1 MFTYIIRRVR
11 RRPLIPIAVLALS
24 LLLSFAL
31 CFMQYNYEQEEKAYH
46 ETYSSIPVYLNVTDL
61 SGMYTDGLTI
71 PGFYYD
77 VFSGDSPVAPRLC
90 EYMKDVRAKLELE
103 ASGEGRVFTVCGIN
117 HVELL
122 GDTLITWGEG
132 YDEDIFRMDEMLCI
146 VPEDMTLAPG
156 DEVLLTVQSKNKYV
170 DTNGVEQY
178 RTRVYSVTVAG
189 THNGGMFTLY
199 TPFSTANEMAQ
210 WADKRKLYS
219 LSATLADNYAI
230 EEFKELVPAWF
241 AEPDPMGNRTPWS
254 YGIYSYYPNALD
266 IDDELLQR
274 AEDSLAA
281 SLLINKMASVLVF
294 VLSAGAGFF
303 LGFLIIRSSKR
314 EIALM
319 RTLGQSGAKI
329 FLGLLLEQMVCV
341 LFGTAIGGAAF
352 MWQPSQRLAAFVVM
366 YFAGLSAA
374 LTVFLNRNL
383 LNSQK
388 EEE

>member
-77 VFSGDSPVAPRLC
+77 VFSGGNMMEPRFF
-90 EYMKDVRAKLELE
+90 EYLKDVRAEIALDDV
-103 ASGEGRVFTVCGIN
+103 SGSGRGFTVRGIN
-117 HVELL
+117 HPELL
-122 GDTLITWGEG
+122 EETAIIWGED
-132 YDEDIFRMDEMLCI
+132 YDEGIFLMDEMLCI
-146 VPEDMTLAPG
+146 VPADMDLVPG
-156 DEVLLTVQSKNKYV
+156 DEILLTVKSQYTYFI
-170 DTNGVEQY
+170 DGVEQY
-178 RTRVYSVTVAG
+178 ETYDYYVTVAG
-189 THNGGMFTLY
+189 THNGDRFTLY
-199 TPFSTANEMAQ
+199 TPFSTANEMAK

-219 LSATLADNYAI
+219 LRAALADNYAI

-366 YFAGLSAA
+366 YFAGLCAA

-383 LNSQK
+383 LQGQK

>member
-46 ETYSSIPVYLNVTDL
+46 ETYSSIPVYLKVTDL
-61 SGMYTDGLTI
+61 SGMYTDGLEI

-77 VFSGDSPVAPRLC
+77 VLSGSNFVEPRLNG
-90 EYMKDVRAKLELE
+90 YIKDVRAEIQLNPSLDGLE
-103 ASGEGRVFTVCGIN
+103 V
-117 HVELL
+117 
-122 GDTLITWGEG
+122 TLNAPNRSDMLPDIDIGWGEG
-132 YDEDIFRMDEMLCI
+132 YDESIFTEDTMVCIAPENMDFVLGDTI
-146 VPEDMTLAPG
+146 TLTMFSPYTYF
-156 DEVLLTVQSKNKYV
+156 DV
-170 DTNGVEQY
+170 NGNEIQDSY
-178 RTRVYSVTVAG
+178 DFKLTVAG
-189 THNGGMFTLY
+189 IHKGESRVFY
-199 TPFSTANEMAQ
+199 APFCAGDYLATRTDS
-210 WADKRKLYS
+210 RKLSS

-230 EEFKELVPAWF
+230 EEFKELVSAWF

-266 IDDELLQR
+266 VDDELLQR

-294 VLSAGAGFF
+294 ILSAGAGFF

-329 FLGLLLEQMVCV
+329 FLGLLLEQMLCV
-341 LFGTAIGGAAF
+341 LLGTAIGGAAF
-352 MWQPSQRLAAFVVM
+352 MWQPLERLEAFVVM
-366 YFAGLSAA
+366 YFAGLCAA
-374 LTVFLNRNL
+374 LAVFLSRNL
-383 LNSQK
+383 LQGQK
-388 EEE
+388 EED